1 MESLFISL
9 ISVAQAHS
17 AYLQDADVDAGAA
30 KVVENAVAQG
40 PFRGG
45 TSAAGAVHRD
55 LHGIVGERHDAQAA
69 AVGQRY
75 LAGAAGDDVA
85 GPGQVV
91 DGVDFLKDHRAADRR
106 ERGPLIPR
114 PAAGEVGLFTTDLDA
129 GEPALFE
136 QLRQLAGAAVRRFG
150 RPPAVRGPSQCCDHE
165 SDGVGIPGSFGVHP

>member
-45 TSAAGAVHRD
+45 ASPAGAVHRD

-69 AVGQRY
+69 AVGQRD

-91 DGVDFLKDHRAADRR
+91 DGVDFLEDCCAAGRR
-106 ERGPLIPR
+106 ERCPFIRGR
-114 PAAGEVGLFTTDLDA
+114 VAGEEGLFPADLDA
-129 GEPALFE
+129 GELALFE
-136 QLRQLAGAAVRRFG
+136 QLR
-150 RPPAVRGPSQCCDHE
+150 
-165 SDGVGIPGSFGVHP
+165 